1 MLPSDHR
8 LADGTP
14 VRLRFLGPEDR
25 DRLRTGFERLSPASR
40 YRRFLS
46 PTPRLTA
53 SMLRYLTSPDGHDHV
68 AIGAV
73 VKEDDGSEGE
83 GLGVA
88 RFVRLPQEPT
98 VAEAAV
104 AVIDAKQ
111 GLGLGHLLLRALVVA
126 ARERGIHTFRIYVLP
141 GNRPVEALLVEA
153 GARVGTGAGADVISY
168 DVPLPDPDETELRR
182 RPLFGLLRLAAR
194 GLDFLVHAFT
204 RR

>member
-14 VRLRFLGPEDR
+14 VRLRFLRPDDR
-25 DRLRTGFERLSPASR
+25 ERLRAGFERLSPTSR

-53 SMLRYLTSPDGHDHV
+53 SMLRYLTSPDGRDHV

-73 VKEDDGSEGE
+73 VRNDDGSEGE

-88 RFVRLPQEPT
+88 RFVRLPREPA

-104 AVIDAKQ
+104 AVIDARQ
-111 GLGLGHLLLRALVVA
+111 NLGLGHLLLRALVTA

-141 GNRPVEALLVEA
+141 GNRPVEALLAEA
-153 GARVGTGAGADVISY
+153 GVRVETDGDSEAISY
-168 DVPLPDPDETELRR
+168 DIPLPDPDEEDFRR
-182 RPLFGLLRLAAR
+182 RPLFALLRLAAR
-194 GLDFLVHAFT
+194 GLDFLAHALF